1 MKTKQYRT
9 KQPMDQRRNKN
20 ILETNENK
28 TIQNLG
34 DGAETIL
41 RGRFIAIKSYL
52 RKQKSEIRT

>member
-41 RGRFIAIKSYL
+41 RGKIL
-52 RKQKSEIRT
+52 LL